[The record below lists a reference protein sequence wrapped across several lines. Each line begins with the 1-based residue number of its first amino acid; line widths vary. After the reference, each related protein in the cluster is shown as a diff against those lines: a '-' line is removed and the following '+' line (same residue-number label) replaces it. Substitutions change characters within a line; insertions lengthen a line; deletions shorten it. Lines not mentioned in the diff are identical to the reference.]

1 MSCYNEF
8 AYVYDELMDTAPYG
22 EWCAYIKETLERYGV
37 SRPIRTCGVGN
48 PLEQEKNLVVDL
60 GCGTGKLTEMLF
72 DEGFD
77 VIGID
82 LSEDMLEVARD
93 RAQEN
98 GKQILYLQQD
108 MREMDLFCTAGTIL
122 STCDSVNYI
131 TELGELGEVFRRV
144 NLFLYPGGLF
154 IFDFNT
160 THKYRDVIGDTVIA
174 ENRED
179 VSFIWENAY
188 DEASGLNRYDLTL
201 FLQDEDGRYDKS
213 EEVHLQRG
221 YTLEEMRGLLE
232 QAGLRIV
239 RCDDLERGCEAD
251 EASERITIVA
261 RESGKE
267 KMAGNER
274 IDKK

>member
-131 TELGELGEVFRRV
+131 TEPEELGEVFRRV

-267 KMAGNER
+267 KMAGNEK